1 MEFYMKASY
10 EISKIKAMVLY
21 ILKESGGTL
30 DFITLFKNMYFSQRE
45 FLVKFGRPLF
55 KDSFRAVKLGPVPSF
70 TYAAFSY
77 ALNDFVD
84 ATEDIKQFDSSFQVE
99 EKDKVRYVTAV
110 EEPDMDELA
119 VAEVRI
125 INQILEENKGKSAQE
140 LSILSHE
147 DKAWQAA
154 NRRAKDD
161 PRDNYMSLVNIARA
175 GGANEKILEHIRQSQ
190 AFEAFCKE

>member
-1 MEFYMKASY
+1 MEFYMKATY
-10 EISKIKAMVLY
+10 EISKIKAMILY

-70 TYAAFSY
+70 TYAAFSC
-77 ALNDFVD
+77 ALNDFD
-84 ATEDIKQFDSSFQVE
+84 GATEDIKQFDTSFQVE
-99 EKDKVRYVTAV
+99 EKDKVRFVTAV

-119 VAEVRI
+119 VAERRI
-125 INQILEENKGKSAQE
+125 IDQILGENKGKSSQE
-140 LSILSHE
+140 LSRISHE
-147 DKAWQAA
+147 DNAWKAA

-175 GGANEKILEHIRQSQ
+175 GGANENILEHIRQSQ

>member
-1 MEFYMKASY
+1 MKASY